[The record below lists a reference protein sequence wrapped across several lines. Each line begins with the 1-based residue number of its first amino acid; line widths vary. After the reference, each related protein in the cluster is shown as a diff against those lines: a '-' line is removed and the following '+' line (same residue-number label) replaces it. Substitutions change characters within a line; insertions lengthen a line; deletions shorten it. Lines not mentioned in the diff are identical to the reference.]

1 MIRVWRSRQSFQ
13 RCWMQFAKTI
23 LHRNVK
29 NHCELAFLWMWW
41 KQLHE
46 IFEMLI
52 EILICII
59 ISLIISLINNLLIK
73 SGSTRKEM
81 KSKWPKITC
90 LDHQFICIHGQKH
103 IFINT
108 LTWSSI
114 LLLLIHVLY
123 WSDTLMYSLWRQA
136 EYNTR
141 LRLWNI
147 KYRFLQY
154 DSSSEFCD
162 CRKRNRALFLTHIFL
177 VIR

>member
-1 MIRVWRSRQSFQ
+1 
-13 RCWMQFAKTI
+13 MQFAKTI
-23 LHRNVK
+23 LHRNVE
-29 NHCELAFLWMWW
+29 NYCDLVFLWVSW

-46 IFEMLI
+46 ILRNAHWNI
-52 EILICII
+52 AIHYH
-59 ISLIISLINNLLIK
+59 LLTK

-103 IFINT
+103 IYINT

-114 LLLLIHVLY
+114 LLLLIHVLC

-177 VIR
+177 AIR